1 MATQSIGKILL
12 GLPAGRF
19 AGMGKVNPCGA
30 LEARKLSSGAVM
42 FYWRVTIGGKASRVV
57 VGAYDVI
64 ASPKSLQPTVLGYS
78 IEAARRAA
86 EGMAQKHQAHKADG
100 GYPALVVDEA
110 AAKNAAIASEAEA
123 AKHTLAALLA
133 HYCDHIE
140 SLGRSAHKD
149 ARSIFKLH
157 VLEAWPAVAGMPA
170 NQVTGEQVADMMRRV
185 LELGKG
191 RTANKLRSYVG
202 AAYQTARAS
211 RSKASVPVHFKAYA
225 VSINPAADTEPDESQ
240 NKPDKNPLDAA
251 ELRNYWQAIKTLP
264 GLKGA
269 VLRLHLLTGGQRI
282 EQLVNLKTCDV
293 TSSAFTLYDGKGRPG
308 KAPRPQTVPLVPVA
322 AAALSECGPQG
333 LFAISTDGGVTH
345 LSASTLSQWAAAAA
359 AAGIP
364 EFQTKRIRSGVE
376 TLLAS
381 VGVSAD
387 HRGRLQ
393 SHGIAGVQNRH
404 YDGHDYL
411 QEKRRAL
418 DALFQQLDAPDV
430 SNVLNIRAA

>member
-1 MATQSIGKILL
+1 MATKSLGKIISEL
-12 GLPAGRF
+12 GASEF
-19 AGMGKVNPCGA
+19 ANMGKVNPCGA

-42 FYWRVTIGGKASRVV
+42 FYWRVTIGSKTSRIV
-57 VGAYDVI
+57 VGAYDAG
-64 ASPKSLQPTVLGYS
+64 ASPKSLQPGAKGYS

-86 EGMAQKHQAHKADG
+86 EGMAGKHQAHKADG
-100 GYPALVVDEA
+100 GYPALVALELVAKSA
-110 AAKNAAIASEAEA
+110 ASASKAEA

-133 HYCDHIE
+133 NYCDHIE

-170 NQVTGEQVADMMRRV
+170 NQVTGELVADMMRRV

-240 NKPDKNPLDAA
+240 NNPDKNPLGAA
-251 ELRNYWQAIKTLP
+251 ELRSYWQAIKSLP
-264 GLKGA
+264 GMKGA

-293 TSSAFTLYDGKGRPG
+293 TPSAVTLYDGKGRPG
-308 KAPRPQTVPLVPVA
+308 KAPRPHTVPLVPIA
-322 AAALSECGPQG
+322 AAALAECGPRAA
-333 LFAISTDGGVTH
+333 FAISTDGGVTH

-359 AAGIP
+359 AGIP
-364 EFQTKRIRSGVE
+364 GFQTKRIRSGVE

-381 VGVSAD
+381 VGISAD

-393 SHGIAGVQNRH
+393 SHGIAGVQARH

-411 QEKRRAL
+411 PEKRRAL